1 MKKIYF
7 SLLLTLSG
15 FLGLAQLSLPL
26 DFESTTTTY
35 NFTNFDG
42 GAVTVVDNPQK
53 VGINTSNKVGRM
65 VKGPGGQPWGGS
77 WIQLSGPINFSTLKF
92 LRMKVFSSAPGR
104 KVLLKVE
111 NESNPAQ
118 AFEKEAVTTV
128 SGGWEDLSL
137 DFSAIVTANSYHKVV
152 LIFELGTTG
161 DGSANFTFLFDDI
174 RQEAAP
180 AGTKTPPKL
189 PITFESNT
197 VDNSFINFDGCATA
211 VIANPHK
218 TGINTSDSV
227 ARMVKNAGAV
237 WAGSKIQLGEVLNFN
252 TNKIVR
258 MKVYAPR
265 VGAKILFKV
274 EGALPTFEKEVLT
287 TKANEWEDLSFDY
300 SGVNTTLA
308 YNQLVF
314 ILDLGTMGDGSANFT
329 ILFDDIRLE
338 AASGGNLTQMTLPVT
353 FDDPAVNY
361 GLIGFGGA
369 EGSSIVQDPTN
380 PTNKVAR
387 VIKGG
392 NAETWAGTTIGTPTG
407 FASKIPFTAS
417 NSKMSVRIMSPAAGL
432 TIRLK
437 AEDVA
442 DGTKAVE
449 TDAVTTKANEWE
461 TLVFDFS
468 KQVNGTPALNLNT
481 NYAKLSIF
489 FDFGTGGNGKVF
501 RWDDVEMFAGQ
512 SLVLPLNFESSA
524 ITYNITNFDGG
535 DVTVIDNPNKSG
547 INTSN
552 RVGRMIK
559 NNGQPWG
566 GSFIT
571 LDAPINFT
579 GASTMK
585 IKVHSPRAGAK
596 LLLKVEN
603 LTDGGINFERE
614 LSISK
619 ANEWEELTFDYSAI
633 DRSKS
638 YQKVVLIFD
647 LGTRGDGSANYTFY
661 FDDIIVQ

>member
-1 MKKIYF
+1 M
-7 SLLLTLSG
+7 LL
-15 FLGLAQLSLPL
+15 
-26 DFESTTTTY
+26 
-35 NFTNFDG
+35 
-42 GAVTVVDNPQK
+42 PQK
-53 VGINTSNKVGRM
+53 NGINTSNKVVRM
-65 VKGPGGQPWGGS
+65 VKSAGQPWGGS
-77 WIQLSGPINFSTLKF
+77 VIPLGENINFANKIF
-92 LRMKVFSSAPGR
+92 RMKVFSPRVGA

-111 NESNPAQ
+111 N
-118 AFEKEAVTTV
+118 
-128 SGGWEDLSL
+128 
-137 DFSAIVTANSYHKVV
+137 
-152 LIFELGTTG
+152 
-161 DGSANFTFLFDDI
+161 
-174 RQEAAP
+174 
-180 AGTKTPPKL
+180 
-189 PITFESNT
+189 
-197 VDNSFINFDGCATA
+197 AT
-211 VIANPHK
+211 NG
-218 TGINTSDSV
+218 GIN
-227 ARMVKNAGAV
+227 
-237 WAGSKIQLGEVLNFN
+237 
-252 TNKIVR
+252 
-258 MKVYAPR
+258 
-265 VGAKILFKV
+265 
-274 EGALPTFEKEVLT
+274 FEKEVAT
-287 TKANEWEDLSFDY
+287 TVANQWEDLVFNY
-300 SGVNTTLA
+300 SDINTANT
-308 YNQLVF
+308 YNNIVLIF
-314 ILDLGTMGDGSANFT
+314 DLGTMGDGSANFT
-329 ILFDDIRLE
+329 FLYDDIRLVN
-338 AASGGNLTQMTLPVT
+338 SIPSNQINLPVT
-353 FDDPAVNY
+353 FDVPGINYTVTDFGNNQTVDGVDPQNAN
-361 GLIGFGGA
+361 
-369 EGSSIVQDPTN
+369 
-380 PTNKVAR
+380 NK
-387 VIKGG
+387 IKVTTKPNG
-392 NAETWAGTTIGTPTG
+392 AETWAGTTIGTPTG

-619 ANEWEELTFDYSAI
+619 ANEWEELTFD
-633 DRSKS
+633 
-638 YQKVVLIFD
+638 
-647 LGTRGDGSANYTFY
+647 
-661 FDDIIVQ
+661 